1 MKSGG
6 SHLRIVKIKMTWLI
20 TGGTGQLGIA
30 ISQELG
36 ERGILFEALGSQDL
50 DITQGQIVRD
60 VIAKMSP
67 KVIINCA
74 AWTDV
79 DGAENDENSA
89 FRVNADGAENVAIA
103 AKACGA
109 KLVHI
114 STDYVFSGDSEVAW
128 KIDDKR
134 SPNSAY
140 GRTKLAGENKVIS
153 AYPERTLLIRTA
165 WLYSPWKKNFMKTVL
180 RQASKNSE
188 PMSIVNDQIGQPTS
202 AIDLA
207 NRIIE
212 IATSPIKSGVF
223 HGTNSGSATWF
234 DFASEIMSLN
244 GDDQTRFKP
253 VSSSEFKQLAP
264 RPKYSVLD
272 HSAWANY
279 GFDPMRDWKLALRH
293 TMIAL
298 EAGDET
304 GLNHA

>member
-1 MKSGG
+1 MKRGG
-6 SHLRIVKIKMTWLI
+6 SHLRIVQYKMTWLI

-30 ISQELG
+30 VSQELG
-36 ERGILFEALGSQDL
+36 ERGILFEAWGSQDL
-50 DITQGQIVRD
+50 DITQGPIVRD
-60 VIAKMSP
+60 VISKLSP

-79 DGAENDENSA
+79 DGAENNEHAA

-140 GRTKLAGENKVIS
+140 GRTKLAGENKVLHT
-153 AYPERTLLIRTA
+153 YPERTLLTRTA
-165 WLYSPWKKNFMKTVL
+165 WLYSPWKKNFVKTVL
-180 RQASKNSE
+180 RLASENSGQIH
-188 PMSIVNDQIGQPTS
+188 MVNDQIGQPTS

-207 NRIIE
+207 YRIIE
-212 IATSPIKSGVF
+212 MATSPIESGVF
-223 HGTNSGSATWF
+223 HATNSGSATWF
-234 DFASEIMSLN
+234 DFASEIMRIN
-244 GDDQTRFKP
+244 DDDQTRLKP
-253 VSSSEFKQLAP
+253 VPSSEFKQLAS

-272 HSAWANY
+272 HSAWADY
-279 GFDPMRDWKLALRH
+279 GFHPMRDWKLALRY
-293 TMIAL
+293 TMDTLESEA
-298 EAGDET
+298 EAGSS
-304 GLNHA
+304 NA